1 MTPPFT
7 RAEIIAVGSELL
19 SLGRT
24 DTNSVHI
31 TGRLATLGID
41 VVAKS
46 IVRDHQPDLTA
57 AFRLALARADLVIV
71 TGGLGPTDD
80 DLTRAAASEAL
91 GVALHED
98 EVQLARISDRFTRRG
113 LVMPEIN
120 RRQAQILDGA
130 VRLDNLHGT
139 APGQWLPVGDKAVL
153 LLPGPPREMVP
164 MLEAVM
170 TAHLATRAGTRRTY
184 RRTVRV
190 AGRTESHV
198 ESLMQPLYAI
208 WTKWPHPVDATI
220 LAAYGRI
227 DLHLFVRADEE
238 REAYGILEEAVALAT
253 AVLGSSVYATDDRE
267 LEQVVGDALKARS
280 WRVATAESCTG
291 GMLGWRLTSVPGS
304 SDWVA
309 GGVVVYS
316 NALKTTLA
324 DVPPALIEAHGA
336 VSEVV
341 ARALAKGVRAR
352 TGAEVGVAITG
363 VAGPGGGS
371 DEKPVGTVFVAIE
384 TPEFTACRHARFV
397 GDRAIVRQQASS
409 AALDMLRLAA
419 EGRDPN

>member
-1 MTPPFT
+1 MTPPFS

-24 DTNSVHI
+24 DTNSVQI

-46 IVRDHQPDLTA
+46 IVRDHQPDLVA
-57 AFRLALARADLVIV
+57 AFRLALRRADLVV
-71 TGGLGPTDD
+71 ATGGLGPTDD
-80 DLTRAAASEAL
+80 DLTRAAAAEAL

-98 EVQLARISDRFTRRG
+98 PEQLTRIRDRFTRRG
-113 LVMPEIN
+113 LAMPDIN
-120 RRQAQILDGA
+120 RRQAEMLDGA
-130 VRLDNLHGT
+130 VRLDNPYGT
-139 APGQWLPVGDKAVL
+139 APGQWLPVGGQAVL
-153 LLPGPPREMVP
+153 LLPGPPREMLP
-164 MLEAVM
+164 MLDAVM
-170 TAHLATRAGTRRTY
+170 AAQLAPHAGTRRTY

-208 WTKWPHPVDATI
+208 WSRWPHPIEATI

-227 DLHLFVRADEE
+227 DLHLFVHTDEQGEAD
-238 REAYGILEEAVALAT
+238 ATLEEAVALAT
-253 AVLGSSVYATDDRE
+253 AVLGSSVYAIDDRE
-267 LEQVVGDALKARS
+267 LEEVVGDVLKARR

-316 NALKTTLA
+316 NALKITLA
-324 DVPPALIEAHGA
+324 GVPEALIEAHGA
-336 VSEVV
+336 VSEAV
-341 ARALAKGVRAR
+341 ARALATGVRAR

-371 DEKPVGTVFVAIE
+371 AEKPVGTVFIAIE

-397 GDRAIVRQQASS
+397 GDRAIVRQQASA